1 MCLLGES
8 LRLKKSVE
16 HQLTSGKVAKSE
28 EKKLRLVSLS
38 ARKASLEAKQRK
50 VNQWNL
56 RFSWNEQA
64 RKKTE
69 PTHVCKEVN
78 VKKREDE
85 TRTYLKAIENLQLNS
100 VVIVINIISGSI

>member
-1 MCLLGES
+1 MRLLGES
-8 LRLKKSVE
+8 LRLKESVE
-16 HQLTSGKVAKSE
+16 HQLPGGEVAESGKKF
-28 EKKLRLVSLS
+28 RLVSLS

-56 RFSWNEQA
+56 RFSWNEQV

-78 VKKREDE
+78 VKRREDE
-85 TRTYLKAIENLQLNS
+85 TRTYLEAIENLQLNS